1 MHPEPVR
8 PPAEAPSTSNRV
20 RDLLSTPFAV
30 HNAALT
36 GLFLLA
42 AFYTLYFARSFFL
55 PIALAFLLSLL
66 LSPVVRALR
75 KMWIPEPMGA
85 ALVLLAFFG
94 MLGWAGYQ
102 LADPAAEWIAEAPK
116 SLRKVELKIREL
128 KKPVQS
134 LGKATEQVE
143 KLTHVAAGT
152 TKEPPKVAVSTPS
165 LGEQLIRNT
174 RDFLTQ
180 AVIVVVLLFF
190 LLATGDRVL
199 RKFLRLFS
207 SSGTAEDAE
216 TEGIARALEKDIST
230 YLVTVTLINLG
241 LGLATWGAM
250 AWIGLPNPLLWGAM
264 AAIVNYIPYL
274 GAGVCYA
281 VLTMVGLL
289 TFPELGKALLAPALF
304 GVLNLI
310 EAYGITP
317 LALGRQLT
325 LDPVVVFLALTFW
338 GWLWGIPGAILAV
351 PLMVV
356 LKIFCDRVAVL
367 APIGELLGT

>member
-1 MHPEPVR
+1 MQPEPVR
-8 PPAEAPSTSNRV
+8 PPAETPSTSHRV
-20 RDLLSTPFAV
+20 LDLLSTPFAV

-42 AFYTLYFARSFFL
+42 AFYTLYFARAFFL

-66 LSPVVRALR
+66 LSPVVRVLR
-75 KMWIPEPMGA
+75 KARIPEPLGA
-85 ALVLLAFFG
+85 ALVLFAFLG
-94 MLGWAGYQ
+94 LLGWAGYK
-102 LADPAAEWIAEAPK
+102 LADPAAEWIAQAPK

-143 KLTHVAAGT
+143 KLTEVAAGT
-152 TKEPPKVAVSTPS
+152 PAAPRTVAVSTPS
-165 LGEQLIRNT
+165 LGEQLLRNT
-174 RDFLTQ
+174 THFLTR
-180 AVIVVVLLFF
+180 AVIVVVLLYF
-190 LLATGDRVL
+190 LLASGDRVL
-199 RKFLRLFS
+199 HKFLRAFS
-207 SSGTAEDAE
+207 SSHGEDE
-216 TEGIARALEKDIST
+216 KINDIARALERDIST
-230 YLVTVTLINLG
+230 YLMTVTLINLG

-250 AWIGLPNPLLWGAM
+250 AWIGMPNPLLWGAM
-264 AAIVNYIPYL
+264 AAVANYIPYL

-289 TFPELGKALLAPALF
+289 TFPELGQALLAPALF
-304 GVLNLI
+304 GVLNLV
-310 EAYGITP
+310 EAYVITP